1 MSAPGSIRMTRG
13 GTAPGVIVRST
24 IRAGTTADRAEIF
37 GIPEV
42 PAGTPEARAGAVP
55 ARMTALIGTAGR
67 AMLPGR
73 PVGLTGRTGTTDRV
87 MPTGLTGRIT
97 DRAMPAVPTGR
108 TTGRAMPAVPNG
120 RTTGR
125 AMPAVPNGRTAG
137 RAMPAVPNGRT
148 TDRAMPAV
156 PNGLISRKP
165 VRVLR
170 GTGNRATSAGRSVKG
185 TKRVK
190 S

>member
-1 MSAPGSIRMTRG
+1 MTRG

-97 DRAMPAVPTGR
+97 DRAMPAVP
-108 TTGRAMPAVPNG
+108 
-120 RTTGR
+120 
-125 AMPAVPNGRTAG
+125 
-137 RAMPAVPNGRT
+137 NGRT